1 MIFDMKTAIYNY
13 RLTDYQG
20 GYTAHSLRVEIIGE
34 SEKSYRVRYLE
45 PGSYGAYVNTV
56 KWVRKR
62 NISNISDTGS
72 AAGNVRRTPHP
83 EEIRL
88 PYKD

>member
-1 MIFDMKTAIYNY
+1 MKTATY
-13 RLTDYQG
+13 RYKLSDYRG
-20 GYTAHSLRVEIIGE
+20 GYTSHSVKVEIIGE

-45 PGSYGAYVNTV
+45 PGTFGQYAGTV

-62 NISNISDTGS
+62 SVVIAD
-72 AAGNVRRTPHP
+72 AGVTVRTPAHP
-83 EEIRL
+83 AEIRL

>member
-1 MIFDMKTAIYNY
+1 MKTATYHYKLSDY
-13 RLTDYQG
+13 RG
-20 GYTAHSLRVEIIGE
+20 GYTSHSVKVEIIGE

-45 PGSYGAYVNTV
+45 PGTFGQYAGTV

-62 NISNISDTGS
+62 SVVIADAEVT
-72 AAGNVRRTPHP
+72 VRTPAHP
-83 EEIRL
+83 AEIRL